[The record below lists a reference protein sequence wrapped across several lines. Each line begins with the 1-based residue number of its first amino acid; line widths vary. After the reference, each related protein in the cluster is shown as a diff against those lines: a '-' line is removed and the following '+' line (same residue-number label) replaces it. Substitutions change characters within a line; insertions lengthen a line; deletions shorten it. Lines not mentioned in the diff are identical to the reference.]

1 MTITNGTCPSTA
13 PSGTIA
19 PVKTSAIA
27 SVTPTSITLD
37 ANSVSSMLEVRAAI
51 DALDV
56 QIVTLLGTRLRFIEA
71 ASRIKPVKEAVRD
84 EPRKRDVLDKAMATA
99 EKVNFPPKLMEDIYE
114 VLVEGCINY
123 EGVKFDER
131 TAKKAAGD
139 Q

>member
-1 MTITNGTCPSTA
+1 
-13 PSGTIA
+13 
-19 PVKTSAIA
+19 
-27 SVTPTSITLD
+27 LD
-37 ANSVSSMLEVRAAI
+37 ANTVSSMLEVRAAI

-131 TAKKAAGD
+131 EAAKENGE